1 MASSFSSRKMSL
13 NRCFAL
19 RQIRASR
26 AACTSRNATPSLPPS
41 AGLRTRW
48 LSRDLCSTRAVAG
61 AVEVPTSSTDGSFA
75 EVRLN
80 PTPSLSTVPLTPH
93 PRVSPS
99 LVSTTGAQVKPSVA
113 FFFPGQGA
121 QSVGMCA
128 EVCDRNA
135 AAKKLFDRA
144 SEVLGYDL
152 LDVCVNGPAEKLNS
166 TVVSQPAIF
175 VASMAAVEDLRSQE
189 GGQEVIDSANV
200 AAGLSPGEYTALCF
214 AGAMSFEDGLKI
226 VKARGEAMQA
236 AADSKP
242 TAMCSVIG
250 LKADKVEELCQAA
263 TEAAGEGESVQIAN
277 FLCNGN
283 YAVSGTVKAIEE
295 LEARAKPDFKARMT
309 VRLAV
314 AGAFHTKYM
323 DSAVGKLQEV
333 LSQAEIKAPRIP
345 VFSNVDA
352 KPHSDPEV
360 IKSILAMQVTS
371 PVQWETTLGGLL
383 EGGLE
388 TSYELGPGKVVAGIM
403 KRIDRKH
410 AVNNV
415 TV

>member
-1 MASSFSSRKMSL
+1 
-13 NRCFAL
+13 
-19 RQIRASR
+19 
-26 AACTSRNATPSLPPS
+26 
-41 AGLRTRW
+41 
-48 LSRDLCSTRAVAG
+48 
-61 AVEVPTSSTDGSFA
+61 
-75 EVRLN
+75 
-80 PTPSLSTVPLTPH
+80 
-93 PRVSPS
+93 
-99 LVSTTGAQVKPSVA
+99 
-113 FFFPGQGA
+113 
-121 QSVGMCA
+121 
-128 EVCDRNA
+128 
-135 AAKKLFDRA
+135 
-144 SEVLGYDL
+144 
-152 LDVCVNGPAEKLNS
+152 
-166 TVVSQPAIF
+166 
-175 VASMAAVEDLRSQE
+175 
-189 GGQEVIDSANV
+189 
-200 AAGLSPGEYTALCF
+200 
-214 AGAMSFEDGLKI
+214 
-226 VKARGEAMQA
+226 MQA

-295 LEARAKPDFKARMT
+295 LEARMT

-410 AVNNV
+410 GGNDEHVADSLQVSPGECAEECVRREGCRFWTYDPSGMYGHTMCWTWTGDGPEKVREQRGWISGNASCTEDYSDGDGETAVHWSASEPG
-415 TV
+415 